1 MNPPRLS
8 EEEVELYTQVAKE
21 VLRSH
26 GQADLFTQ
34 LSPEDMQKV
43 LMLVRGHMD
52 EIDPELAEELEEQ
65 IYDKDFERRPVSP
78 EEFIANPFYLG
89 EDLSKN
95 LYDTWKKEIP
105 YVMNSGAVEWLLTGS
120 IGCGKCVVEGSLIP
134 TTNGVKRIEDIQE
147 GELVLSESG
156 PRRVVQKHDEGVTET
171 RTLVTKH
178 KYQITGRPNHRVRIL
193 GEDFNPAWKELGDF
207 KGGECVLLSPSDVWG
222 TNSLPDELAE
232 LIGWY
237 TAEGSRQEGTPGAAL
252 NSARFDVHEDEQEYV
267 FNLASKVASLVE
279 GEASKGKPSTR
290 DRARIVRLWTK
301 QAAEYFP
308 SEESRTKTV
317 PRIILQSDRRTVC
330 AYLRGLFSGDGHS
343 SHLRTQFCTT
353 SPELARQVRVL
364 LTYLGIQTA
373 TCESV
378 ASIYGKQTGPKYQIS
393 IIGTDSQRKFAE
405 QIGFAL
411 PDKQAALM
419 DRITKWQPNSDKYCS
434 FRLTETQWKTL
445 RDMQP
450 LGKEGQT
457 KTKSPRGLMHRLKT
471 QRCTVRLLRQV
482 LEAGGVLPG
491 VLADLVSG
499 RLLCDYAESVKSG
512 EAHCFDLTVEG
523 DPSYISEGFI
533 SHNTTAATAA
543 LMYKLYVLTCMRNP
557 CSFYGSKAIV
567 FGFFSIT
574 RDLAQDVEAALVVEK
589 LKDSEYFRKFV
600 GLTEE
605 KDNPRTPRALV
616 LRFPKNLKFV
626 FGSQPQH
633 VLGQDTFGCL
643 IDEAAFERTPNSKQI
658 RRLYSG
664 VRARLDSRFMSSG
677 GRMPG
682 LLVIASSAN
691 YEGDFM
697 DDHLKNSV
705 SKDRVHISSYA
716 LYHVKKFPGAKFR
729 VLIGD
734 KTHTS
739 QILDVV
745 TKDEYGNYTVTPKP
759 NVFVH
764 PDARVEEVPAVWYQ
778 KYEDDLEQNLK
789 DISGI
794 TLFATSPLFG
804 NREKI
809 YECIDKNRK
818 HPFTVLEPQV
828 SIWDDTTT
836 LESLFIKDEMF
847 EMLDNYR
854 KIWRLKV
861 NPGAPRFF
869 HVDLAKTGDAAG
881 LTCVHLYGFR
891 AIERPDREGKTQR
904 VQIPVIYVDFAL
916 RIRPTKGSEIDFT
929 KITSFI
935 FYLQT
940 LGMPV
945 GGVSADSYQSTYTL
959 QVFKKAGVEEV
970 KEISMDRTPTAYLT
984 LKEAILSG
992 CVLYYDY
999 PTLQNELTFLQYDRT
1014 KNKID
1019 HPINGSKDV
1028 SDSLAGAHFLCTMS
1042 KYTEM
1047 QLRDAELVT
1056 KQNFKKPPTER
1067 AISQDTSWIRGDYE
1081 DWDRITDIFN
1091 YGKW

>member
-1 MNPPRLS
+1 MNPPKLS
-8 EEEVELYTQVAKE
+8 EEEVELYTKVAKE

-52 EIDPELAEELEEQ
+52 EIDPDLAVELEDQ
-65 IYDKDFERRPVSP
+65 IYDRDFERKPVSP

-105 YVMNSGAVEWLLTGS
+105 QVINSGAVEWLLTGS
-120 IGCGKCVVEGSLIP
+120 IGCGK
-134 TTNGVKRIEDIQE
+134 
-147 GELVLSESG
+147 
-156 PRRVVQKHDEGVTET
+156 
-171 RTLVTKH
+171 
-178 KYQITGRPNHRVRIL
+178 
-193 GEDFNPAWKELGDF
+193 
-207 KGGECVLLSPSDVWG
+207 
-222 TNSLPDELAE
+222 
-232 LIGWY
+232 
-237 TAEGSRQEGTPGAAL
+237 
-252 NSARFDVHEDEQEYV
+252 
-267 FNLASKVASLVE
+267 
-279 GEASKGKPSTR
+279 
-290 DRARIVRLWTK
+290 
-301 QAAEYFP
+301 
-308 SEESRTKTV
+308 
-317 PRIILQSDRRTVC
+317 
-330 AYLRGLFSGDGHS
+330 
-343 SHLRTQFCTT
+343 TT
-353 SPELARQVRVL
+353 S
-364 LTYLGIQTA
+364 
-373 TCESV
+373 
-378 ASIYGKQTGPKYQIS
+378 
-393 IIGTDSQRKFAE
+393 
-405 QIGFAL
+405 
-411 PDKQAALM
+411 
-419 DRITKWQPNSDKYCS
+419 
-434 FRLTETQWKTL
+434 
-445 RDMQP
+445 
-450 LGKEGQT
+450 
-457 KTKSPRGLMHRLKT
+457 
-471 QRCTVRLLRQV
+471 
-482 LEAGGVLPG
+482 
-491 VLADLVSG
+491 
-499 RLLCDYAESVKSG
+499 
-512 EAHCFDLTVEG
+512 
-523 DPSYISEGFI
+523 
-533 SHNTTAATAA
+533 ATAA

-557 CSFYGSKAIV
+557 CGFYGSKAIV

-574 RDLAQDVEAALVVEK
+574 KDLAQDVEAALVIEK
-589 LKDSEYFRKFV
+589 LKDSEYFRNFV

-605 KDNPRTPRALV
+605 KDNARTPRALV

-729 VLIGD
+729 ILIGD
-734 KTHTS
+734 KTHSS

-745 TKDEYGNYTVTPKP
+745 TKDEYGNYTVSPIP
-759 NVFVH
+759 NTFVP
-764 PDARVEEVPAVWYQ
+764 PDARIEEVPAVWYP

-809 YECIDKNRK
+809 YDCIDKKRK
-818 HPFTVLEPQV
+818 HPFTVDEPQV
-828 SIWDDTTT
+828 SIWDDSTT
-836 LESLFIKDEMF
+836 LESIFIKEEMF
-847 EMLDNYR
+847 ELLDSYR

-869 HVDLAKTGDAAG
+869 HMDLAKTGDSVG
-881 LTCVHLYGFR
+881 LTCLHLYGFKP
-891 AIERPDREGKTQR
+891 IERPDREGKTQC
-904 VQIPVIYVDFAL
+904 VQIPVIYVDFTL

-929 KITSFI
+929 KITSFL

-940 LGMPV
+940 LGMTL
-945 GGVSADSYQSTYTL
+945 GGVSSDSYQCFTGDTKISLCNGTEKTMSELEGSDPFWVYSIDNSGNIVPGRATRCWKSGVGAPLVQVELDNGEIVRCTPEHQWMLMDGTYREAKDLQPEDSLMPLYMSPKVVSVTPAGREDVYDIEVDGYHNFSLSAGVFVHNSTYHL
-959 QVFKKAGVEEV
+959 QIFKKAGVDEV
-970 KEISMDRTPTAYLT
+970 KEISMDRTPNAYLT
-984 LKEAILSG
+984 LKEAILAG
-992 CVLYYDY
+992 CVMYYDY
-999 PTLQNELTFLQYDRT
+999 PTLQNELTFLQYDRQ
-1014 KNKID
+1014 KGKID
-1019 HPINGSKDV
+1019 HPLNGGKDV

-1047 QLRDAELVT
+1047 QMRDSELVSQ
-1056 KQNFKKPPTER
+1056 KNFKQPTNAKIVTEN
-1067 AISQDTSWIRGDYE
+1067 SSWVRNDYE
-1081 DWDRITDIFN
+1081 DYDRITDIFDT
-1091 YGKW
+1091 KW